1 MDKMRINVIIPT
13 YKPDEG
19 FIKLLY
25 KLCEQTVKVDRVIVM
40 NTEEKLFLKNGIP
53 VDITERLE
61 VDVHHISKEEFDHGK
76 TRHEAM
82 EIADADICVLM
93 TQDAMPADSMLIEE
107 LVEPFER
114 EEIAVSYGRQLAF
127 EDSSFVEKLTRNF
140 NYPDEDMI
148 KSIADLERLQIKT
161 FFCSNV
167 CSAYRK
173 SVYTSLGGFVR
184 KTIFNED
191 MLFAA
196 KALRAGYKIAY
207 CSKAKVFH
215 SHDYTGK
222 QHFKRNFDNGVSHAQ
237 YPEVFEGV
245 SQDGEGLRMVKTVTG
260 ELIKHGHIFSVPR
273 YIWHTG
279 CKYIGFK
286 MGCRYKKLPK
296 WLVMASTSDK
306 SFFVD

>member
-1 MDKMRINVIIPT
+1 MKINVIIPT

-19 FIKLLY
+19 FIKLLQ

-40 NTEEKLFLKNGIP
+40 NTEEQLFIKTGVP
-53 VDITERLE
+53 QDITSKLIVE
-61 VDVHHISKEEFDHGK
+61 VHHISKDEFDHGK
-76 TRHEAM
+76 TRHTAM
-82 EIADADICVLM
+82 EMSDADICVLM
-93 TQDAMPADSMLIEE
+93 TQDAMLADNKVIEE
-107 LVEPFER
+107 LIKPFEQ

-127 EDSSFVEKLTRNF
+127 ENSSFVEKLTRDF
-140 NYPDEDMI
+140 NYPDEDMV

-173 SVYTSLGGFVR
+173 SVYMQLDGFVR

-196 KALRAGYKIAY
+196 KALRAGYKVAY

-215 SHDYTGK
+215 SHDYNGK

-245 SQDGEGLRMVKTVTG
+245 GQDGEGLKMVKTVTG
-260 ELIKHGHIFSVPR
+260 KLIKNGHILAVPR

-286 MGCRYKKLPK
+286 LGCRYKKLPK
-296 WLVMASTSDK
+296 WLVMACTSDK
-306 SFFVD
+306 SFFD

>member
-1 MDKMRINVIIPT
+1 MKINVIIPT

-19 FIKLLY
+19 FIKLLQ

-40 NTEEKLFLKNGIP
+40 NTEESLFFKAGIP
-53 VDITERLE
+53 EDITSKLIVE
-61 VDVHHISKEEFDHGK
+61 VHHISKDEFDHGK

-82 EIADADICVLM
+82 EMADADICVLM
-93 TQDAMPADSMLIEE
+93 TQDAMPADRKLIEE
-107 LVEPFER
+107 LIRPFENG
-114 EEIAVSYGRQLAF
+114 EIAVSYGRQLAF
-127 EDSSFVEKLTRNF
+127 ENSSFVEKLTRDF
-140 NYPDEDMI
+140 NYPDEDI
-148 KSIADLERLQIKT
+148 VKSIADLDRLQIKT

-173 SVYTSLGGFVR
+173 SVYTELGGFVR

-196 KALRAGYKIAY
+196 KALRAGYKTAY
-207 CSKAKVFH
+207 CSKARVYH

-222 QHFKRNFDNGVSHAQ
+222 QHFKRNFDNGVSHAL

-245 SQDGEGLRMVKTVTG
+245 GQDGEGLKMVKTVTG
-260 ELIKHGHIFSVPR
+260 KLIKGGHILGVPR

-286 MGCRYKKLPK
+286 LGCRYKKLPK
-296 WLVMASTSDK
+296 WLVLKCTSDK
-306 SFFVD
+306 SFFEI

>member
-1 MDKMRINVIIPT
+1 MKINVIIPT

-19 FIKLLY
+19 FIKLLQ

-40 NTEEKLFLKNGIP
+40 NTEEQLFIKTGVP
-53 VDITERLE
+53 QDITSKLIVE
-61 VDVHHISKEEFDHGK
+61 VHHISKDDFDHGK

-82 EIADADICVLM
+82 EMSDADICVLM
-93 TQDAMPADSMLIEE
+93 TQDAMPADNKVIEE
-107 LVEPFER
+107 LIKPFEQ

-127 EDSSFVEKLTRNF
+127 ENSSFVEKLTRDF
-140 NYPDEDMI
+140 NYPDEDMV

-173 SVYTSLGGFVR
+173 SVYMQLDGFVR

-196 KALRAGYKIAY
+196 KALRAGYKVAY

-215 SHDYTGK
+215 SHDYNGK

-245 SQDGEGLRMVKTVTG
+245 GQDGEGLKMVKTVTG
-260 ELIKHGHIFSVPR
+260 KLIKNGHILAVPR

-286 MGCRYKKLPK
+286 LGCRYKKLPK
-296 WLVMASTSDK
+296 WFVMVCTSDK
-306 SFFVD
+306 SFFD